1 MIREYSWRDWM
12 SVPQN
17 RELYNRN
24 MKEGLRQFQL
34 EKKRRDD
41 QIRYA
46 EFMMQRNRTQQ
57 IQEAVSTAAA
67 AASSAGGAGGGGG
80 LPVSS
85 TPATPAT
92 DAVVTSFL
100 AKTLIDDSTIESSL
114 DTFVKTLKAES
125 LWSDMLLFYPFVTD
139 KSTNSEIFEQF
150 KFNLVD
156 ANSNKLTEFD
166 GKFSAVTVDTNG
178 ISDFGDIN
186 TLKTGFRPS
195 SATTQFDDG
204 EAQVPILSGGYY
216 LRTLTDANFTIIS
229 DESGGFNN
237 NMIRVTRTVDGDGNP
252 TQLNL
257 RWPNSSTANIDTTA
271 GGDIGTFMVSG
282 EQYNN
287 GESESYRVFRI
298 SSSGYALTLD
308 GVAAI
313 NSDSPLTL
321 GSIESG
327 ADNVLCNNQISA
339 YFIMNAGLSQ
349 AQMTTVRDA
358 VNQLQTDLGRA
369 TH

>member
-67 AASSAGGAGGGGG
+67 ASSAGGAGGGGG
-80 LPVSS
+80 GLPVSS
-85 TPATPAT
+85 TPAT

-150 KFNLVD
+150 KFNLVN

-166 GKFSAVTVDTNG
+166 GKFVGVTVSSNG
-178 ISDFGDIN
+178 ISDFGDVN
-186 TLKTGFRPS
+186 VLKTGFRPS

-204 EAQVPILSGGYY
+204 ESQIPILSGGYY
-216 LRTLTDANFTIIS
+216 LRTLTDASFTVIADENASS
-229 DESGGFNN
+229 DH
-237 NMIRVTRTVDGDGNP
+237 
-252 TQLNL
+252 QLFVNGEGTPDQIAM
-257 RWPNSSTANIDTTA
+257 RWPNTVSSNIATTA

-287 GESESYRVFRI
+287 GESESYRVNRI
-298 SSSGYALTLD
+298 SSSGFAITVD
-308 GVAAI
+308 GTIA
-313 NSDSPLTL
+313 NSGDYPLTL
-321 GSIESG
+321 GKAATAEI
-327 ADNVLCNNQISA
+327 CNNQISA

-369 TH
+369 THS

>member
-1 MIREYSWRDWM
+1 MIREYTWRDWM
-12 SVPQN
+12 SIPQN

-24 MKEGLRQFQL
+24 MKEGLRQFRL
-34 EKKRRDD
+34 EKQRRDD
-41 QIRYA
+41 QVRYA
-46 EFMMQRNRTQQ
+46 EFLMEQRRIQQ
-57 IQEAVSTAAA
+57 INEAVSTAA

-80 LPVSS
+80 LPPSS
-85 TPATPAT
+85 GTVT

-100 AKTLIDDSTIESSL
+100 AKTLISDSTIESSL

-125 LWSDMLLFYPFVTD
+125 LWDDMLLFYPMVTD
-139 KSTNSEIFEQF
+139 KSTSSEIFEQF
-150 KFNLVD
+150 KFNLVN

-178 ISDFGDIN
+178 ISDFGDVN

-204 EAQVPILSGGYY
+204 EAQVPIISGGYY
-216 LRTLTDANFTIIS
+216 LRTLTDTNFTIIS
-229 DESGGFNN
+229 DETGISNN
-237 NMIRVTRTVDGDGNP
+237 NMIRVTGEGSP
-252 TQLNL
+252 SQLNL
-257 RWPNSSTANIDTTA
+257 RWPNSSTSNIATTA
-271 GGDIGTFMVSG
+271 GGDIGTLILSG
-282 EQYNN
+282 EQYND
-287 GESESYRVFRI
+287 GESESYRVFLI
-298 SSSGYALTLD
+298 SSSGYALTVD
-308 GVAAI
+308 GVTPT

-321 GSIESG
+321 GSVESS
-327 ADNVLCNNQISA
+327 ADDVVCGNQISA

-369 TH
+369 THS

>member
-1 MIREYSWRDWM
+1 MIGEYSWRDWM

-17 RELYNRN
+17 RELYKRN

-46 EFMMQRNRTQQ
+46 EFMMQRNQTQQ
-57 IQEAVSTAAA
+57 IQEAVSTAA

-80 LPVSS
+80 GLPVSS
-85 TPATPAT
+85 TPAT

-150 KFNLVD
+150 KFNLVN

-166 GKFSAVTVDTNG
+166 GKFVGVTVSSNG
-178 ISDFGDIN
+178 ISDFGDAN
-186 TLKTGFRPS
+186 VLKTGFRPS

-204 EAQVPILSGGYY
+204 EAQVSILSGGYY
-216 LRTLTDANFTIIS
+216 LRTLTDVNFTVIADENASSNHQLFVSGEGTPDQIS
-229 DESGGFNN
+229 
-237 NMIRVTRTVDGDGNP
+237 M
-252 TQLNL
+252 
-257 RWPNSSTANIDTTA
+257 RWPFSASTAIATTA

-287 GESESYRVFRI
+287 GESEAYRVNRI
-298 SSSGYALTLD
+298 SSSGFAVTAD
-308 GVAAI
+308 GITPV
-313 NSDSPLTL
+313 NNDYPLTL
-321 GSIESG
+321 GKAAG
-327 ADNVLCNNQISA
+327 AEICNNQISA

-369 TH
+369 THS